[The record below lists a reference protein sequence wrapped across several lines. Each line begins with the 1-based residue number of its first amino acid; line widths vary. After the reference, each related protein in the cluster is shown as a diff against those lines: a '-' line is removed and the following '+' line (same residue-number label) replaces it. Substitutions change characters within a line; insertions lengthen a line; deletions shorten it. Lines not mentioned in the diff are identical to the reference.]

1 MNRASFAVLCTL
13 VLLIS
18 GCATALTGGGGPG
31 GGGTGPF
38 GLTVTPATASLHGA
52 DTQQFAATANDGSSP
67 AVNWSVNRV
76 VGGNA
81 TTGTI
86 SATGLYSSPEFP
98 PSPNT
103 ITITAA
109 ETADASKTGA
119 SNVTLM
125 NPIPQVISAAPT
137 SIPVGAFTLVVTGA
151 HFAQGATVYFG
162 TVALTTTRV
171 SSTQL
176 TATGTATSGQVG
188 NISITVQNPNPGA
201 ATSGQVL
208 AQVIGGGIIVTV
220 TPNVANVRTA
230 ATQQFSANVTGTSNS
245 GVTWAVNGVPG
256 GNDSLG
262 TIIGNGNYNAPAIL
276 PLNNAI
282 TVTAT
287 SIADTTKAG
296 TAAVTLQNP
305 VPTIVSVTPP
315 ALTVGAFT
323 LNVVGTNFVN
333 GAVVKFGNTALTTT
347 FLSST
352 QLTASGTA
360 SAAQAGNVPV
370 TVTNPNPG
378 SAVSNAVV
386 VVLSVPNSNIKVTIS
401 PTSANLVTGASEQF
415 TATVTGTANTAVTWS
430 VAGQINGN
438 SDVGTIDAT
447 GLFIAPLNIPSAN
460 SVLVSATSVADSTK
474 MASATVT
481 FLNPPPVLTSISPA
495 KIAPGTFELTLNG
508 TGFVNTSSATFG
520 GVPLTVIYGSPNSL
534 VGIGSATA
542 AQAGNVP
549 VVVTNPTPGGGV
561 SAAVNVL
568 VTTAGTPITSAA
580 AVRFLEQSSFGPT
593 PETVNQLRQ
602 LGYDLYLQN
611 ELTATNTPYP
621 DPITTSSVFNVQ
633 QRFFVNSFAG
643 GDQLRQRS
651 ALALNELW
659 VVAGDKVNDPLGYTN
674 YLRTLDKDA
683 LGNYLTIMT
692 DVTLTPAMGNYLD
705 MVNNDAPAPGQH
717 ANENYAREIMQ
728 LFTLGLNQLNPDGT
742 PVLDGSGNPIPTY
755 TQDDVM
761 ALGRAFTGW
770 TYPVKPGMSA
780 QKHNPQYYGGPMV
793 AVESNHDTGAK
804 TLLGQTIPAGQT
816 AEADLAS
823 ALNIIFNHSNV
834 GPFVARQYIL
844 RLVTSNP
851 SPAYVQR
858 VAQAFNTGSFSSGT
872 GTSYGAGT
880 RGDMQALLA
889 AVLLDPEA
897 RRGDDPSTVVATDGK
912 LREPIVM
919 EVSLIRAF
927 HAQTDAGGLSNEGDN
942 MGQNV
947 FYPATV
953 FNFFPPVSPIP
964 NTTLNGPEFAIF
976 NTATSLARVNFI
988 DDVVYG
994 AVGADTHFNF
1004 APVIN
1009 AGSQDAMLTWLGTLF
1024 LHGPVPDTMK
1034 TTIQT
1039 ALSSV
1044 DPADTTGQA
1053 RGAIYLVTSSSM
1065 YQVQH

>member
-1 MNRASFAVLCTL
+1 MNRVSFALLSIVVLM
-13 VLLIS
+13 S
-18 GCATALTGGGGPG
+18 GCAAAVTGGGSGQPGPLV
-31 GGGTGPF
+31 
-38 GLTVTPATASLHGA
+38 LTVSPATASLHGT
-52 DTQQFAATANDGSSP
+52 DTQQFAAKASDGSSP
-67 AVNWSVNRV
+67 SVSWAVNGV

-81 TTGTI
+81 ATGTI
-86 SATGLYSSPEFP
+86 SATGLYASPEFP
-98 PSPNT
+98 PIPNT
-103 ITITAA
+103 ITISAA
-109 ETADASKTGA
+109 ETADAKKSGA
-119 SNVTLM
+119 SNVTLL
-125 NPIPQVISAAPT
+125 NPVPQVLAAAPT
-137 SIPVGAFTLVVTGA
+137 SIPVGTFTLVVTGA

-162 TVALTTTRV
+162 TVALPTTRA
-171 SSTQL
+171 SSMQL
-176 TATGTATSGQVG
+176 TATGTATTGEVG
-188 NISITVQNPNPGA
+188 NVSITVQNPNPGA

-208 AQVIGGGIIVTV
+208 AQVIGGGIVVTV
-220 TPNVANVRTA
+220 TPNAANIRTGA
-230 ATQQFSANVTGTSNS
+230 AQQFAANVTGSSNT
-245 GVTWAVNGVPG
+245 GVTWAVNGIPG
-256 GNDSLG
+256 GNASLG
-262 TIIGNGNYNAPAIL
+262 TIIGNGNYSAPVSL

-287 SIADTTKAG
+287 SIADSTKAG
-296 TAAVTLQNP
+296 SAAVTLQNS

-333 GAVVKFGNTALTTT
+333 GAVVNFGSLALATT
-347 FLSST
+347 FVSST

-360 SAAQAGNVPV
+360 VPAQAGNVPV

-378 SAVSNAVV
+378 SAISNAVV
-386 VVLSVPNSNIKVTIS
+386 VVLSVPNSNINVTVA
-401 PTSANLVTGASEQF
+401 PTSATLVTGASQQF
-415 TATVTGTANTAVTWS
+415 TATVTGTTNTAVTWS
-430 VAGQINGN
+430 VGGQIRGN
-438 SDVGTIDAT
+438 SDVGTIDST
-447 GLFIAPLNIPSAN
+447 GLFIAPLNVPSPN
-460 SVLVSATSVADSTK
+460 SVLVTATSVADSTK
-474 MASATVT
+474 MASATVS

-495 KIAPGTFELTLNG
+495 AIAPGTFQITLNG
-508 TGFVNTSSATFG
+508 TGFVNTSTATFG
-520 GVPLTVIYGSPNSL
+520 GVLLTVSYGSPNSL
-534 VGIGSATA
+534 VAIGTATA

-549 VVVTNPTPGGGV
+549 VVVTNPAPGGGV
-561 SAAVNVL
+561 SGAVNVL
-568 VTTAGTPITSAA
+568 VTTAGTPITPTS
-580 AVRFLEQSSFGPT
+580 AVRFLEQSTFGPS
-593 PETVNQLRQ
+593 PETVNQIQQ
-602 LGYDLYLQN
+602 LGYDMYLQN
-611 ELTATNTPYP
+611 ELAATTTPYP
-621 DPITTSSVFNVQ
+621 DPIPNSSIYNVQ

-659 VVAGDKVNDPLGYTN
+659 VVAGDKISDPLGYTN
-674 YLRTLDKDA
+674 YLRTLEKDA
-683 LGNYLTIMT
+683 LGNYLNVMT
-692 DVTLTPAMGNYLD
+692 DVTLTPAMGDYLD

-742 PVLDGSGNPIPTY
+742 PVLDGSGNPVPTY

-770 TYPVKPGMSA
+770 TYPVMPGKSSRT
-780 QKHNPQYYGGPMV
+780 HNPEYYGGPMV
-793 AVESNHDTGAK
+793 AVETNHDMGAK
-804 TLLGQTIPAGQT
+804 TLLGQTIPGGQT
-816 AEADLAS
+816 AEADLTS
-823 ALNIIFNHSNV
+823 ALNIIFNHPNV
-834 GPFVARQYIL
+834 GPFVAKQFIL

-858 VAQAFNTGSFSSGT
+858 VAQAFNSGT
-872 GTSYGAGT
+872 FTSGGGKTYGGAT
-880 RGDMQALLA
+880 RGDMQAMLA

-897 RRGDDPSTVVATDGK
+897 RRGDDPTTTVATDGK

-919 EVSLIRAF
+919 EVSMVRAF
-927 HAQTDAGGLSNEGDN
+927 HARTDGAGLSNEGDR

-964 NTTLNGPEFAIF
+964 GKSLNGPEFAIF
-976 NTATSLARVNFI
+976 NTATSLARVNFV

-994 AVGADTHFNF
+994 AVGSDTQFNF

-1009 AGSQDAMLTWLGTLF
+1009 AGTPAQMLSWLGTLF

-1034 TTIQT
+1034 QTIET

-1044 DPADTTGQA
+1044 NPADTTGQA